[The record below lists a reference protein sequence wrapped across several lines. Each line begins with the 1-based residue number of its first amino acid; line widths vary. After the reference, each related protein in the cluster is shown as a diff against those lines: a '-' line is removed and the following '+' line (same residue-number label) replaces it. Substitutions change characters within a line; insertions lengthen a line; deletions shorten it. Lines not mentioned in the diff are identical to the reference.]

1 MQFTETDHQRVATA
15 IAAAEANTSGEV
27 FCVVAREVSA
37 YHAVSLGWAAF
48 AALVAPLALIPLG
61 FDGSALPSL
70 SSLAHLNDQGWQAAH
85 PLSQG
90 ADISHAL
97 TAYALVQAL
106 VFALVYGLTRIPAIT
121 RLVTPRRVRRTR
133 VRKVALQQFL
143 SHGLH
148 TTQNRT
154 GVLIFAA
161 LSDHWVEV
169 IADKSIHDKVDPEV
183 WGDAVAALIKHL
195 KQDHP
200 VEGLEQA
207 ISICGGVLAEHFP
220 PSADDQNEL
229 PDRLVVI

>member
-1 MQFTETDHQRVATA
+1 MQFTEQDHQRVAAA
-15 IAAAEANTSGEV
+15 IAKAEAHTSGEV
-27 FCVVAREVSA
+27 FCVVAREASA

-48 AALVAPLALIPLG
+48 AALVLPLALIPLG

-70 SSLAHLNDQGWQAAH
+70 DSLGHLNDQGWQADH
-85 PLSQG
+85 PLSQT
-90 ADISHAL
+90 AAISHAL
-97 TAYALVQAL
+97 AAYALVQA
-106 VFALVYGLTRIPAIT
+106 VIFAGVYALTRIPAIT

-143 SHGLH
+143 AHGLH

-169 IADKSIHDKVDPEV
+169 IADQSIHEKVDPEI
-183 WGDAVAALIKHL
+183 WGDAVAALIKNL
-195 KQDHP
+195 KQDRP

-207 ISICGGVLAEHFP
+207 IAICGQVLADQFP
-220 PSADDQNEL
+220 PEADDRNEL
-229 PDRLVVI
+229 PDRLVVL